1 MLESWH
7 NLVDLYEAWSKSDE
21 AEAEKCRAKL
31 TQKEAS
37 EE

>member
-21 AEAEKCRAKL
+21 AEKCRAKL